1 MQPIFYRF
9 IMHNT
14 EQKQEWQSTMIR
26 TRPRRV
32 SDSRRRQ
39 EEDTDDQPMM
49 PTRSSAIVN
58 MEHAE
63 AMIPMTDL
71 YPTLSNLDRHGVAVG
86 QLVNSPITGDRV
98 DHVNRYRHHH
108 HHRNQMQ
115 NGEDV
120 QDQEM
125 YHQLPSPP
133 QIRRQQVADIVPPE
147 ADGVIKVAAIDNNH
161 CGVTTTT
168 GSRLPRQRPQSITVP
183 QRGVRRCLSAMT
195 LSSDLISFD
204 GTEFEA
210 IAAAEDYM
218 DDDQL
223 QEYLDQ
229 LAKEEDRKSR
239 ERESLKEELFS
250 ASSVTNA
257 SSDRES
263 LRQIFQHLD
272 FDGDGS
278 NVDYKTYL
286 DRLVEEQLQAEQ
298 QYKSKTARRASE
310 ISC

>member
-1 MQPIFYRF
+1 MQPTLYLLT
-9 IMHNT
+9 MNST
-14 EQKQEWQSTMIR
+14 QQKQEWQSTIR
-26 TRPRRV
+26 GPRRV

-49 PTRSSAIVN
+49 PTRSSAIVD
-58 MEHAE
+58 MENAE
-63 AMIPMTDL
+63 EMIPMTDL
-71 YPTLSNLDRHGVAVG
+71 YPTLSNLERHGVAVG
-86 QLVNSPITGDRV
+86 QLVNSPIIGDRI
-98 DHVNRYRHHH
+98 DHVNRYQHHH
-108 HHRNQMQ
+108 HHRDQMQ
-115 NGEDV
+115 QGSEV

-125 YHQLPSPP
+125 NHQLPSPP
-133 QIRRQQVADIVPPE
+133 QIRRQQVADVVPPE
-147 ADGVIKVAAIDNNH
+147 ADIIKVAAIDNYH
-161 CGVTTTT
+161 SGVTTS
-168 GSRLPRQRPQSITVP
+168 SRPPRQRPRSISVP

-210 IAAAEDYM
+210 IVAAEDYM

-250 ASSVTNA
+250 ASSVSNST
-257 SSDRES
+257 DRES
-263 LRQIFQHLD
+263 LLQIFQHLD
-272 FDGDGS
+272 FDGDGN
-278 NVDYKTYL
+278 NVDYETYW
-286 DRLVEEQLQAEQ
+286 DRLMEEQLQAEQ
-298 QYKSKTARRASE
+298 QCTKSKAARRASE

>member
-1 MQPIFYRF
+1 MN
-9 IMHNT
+9 NT
-14 EQKQEWQSTMIR
+14 QQSQEWQSTIR
-26 TRPRRV
+26 RPRRV
-32 SDSRRRQ
+32 SDNRRRQ

-49 PTRSSAIVN
+49 PTRSSAIVD

-63 AMIPMTDL
+63 TMISTTDL

-86 QLVNSPITGDRV
+86 QLVDSPISGDRI
-98 DHVNRYRHHH
+98 DHVNRYRHDNN
-108 HHRNQMQ
+108 HRNQMQ
-115 NGEDV
+115 NGEVV

-133 QIRRQQVADIVPPE
+133 QIRRRQQVADIVPT
-147 ADGVIKVAAIDNNH
+147 AG
-161 CGVTTTT
+161 
-168 GSRLPRQRPQSITVP
+168 RRRPRQRPQSITVP

-223 QEYLDQ
+223 HEYLDQ

-239 ERESLKEELFS
+239 ERESLKEELVS
-250 ASSVTNA
+250 ASSVINDN
-257 SSDRES
+257 SDRKS
-263 LRQIFQHLD
+263 LQQIFQHLD

-278 NVDYKTYL
+278 NVDYETYL

-298 QYKSKTARRASE
+298 KYKSKTARRASE